1 MSEMKSKTILITG
14 AARRIGHSLAIELAK
29 QGANIVIHYNTSGAE
44 AQRLFDDIRNL
55 GVEAYLTEADL
66 AKPRAS
72 EELIQKAME
81 TAGEIDALIN
91 SASVF
96 SAKKVWDVTIDDLNI
111 DLLVNAWAPFILS
124 REFARRI
131 GRGKIV
137 NFLDTR
143 IAGYDFDRFSYYL
156 SKKMLETLTMSLA
169 LEFAPNITVNA
180 VAPGLILPPEGKD
193 YSYLER
199 LKNTVPLKR
208 YGSMSDVVN
217 STIFLLASDFIT
229 GQVIYA
235 DGGKH
240 LLQTFEGLSP

>member
-1 MSEMKSKTILITG
+1 MSVVRGKTILITG
-14 AARRIGHSLAIELAK
+14 AAKRIGHALAIELAK
-29 QGANIVIHYNTSGAE
+29 QGANIIIHYNTSEGE
-44 AQRLFDDIRNL
+44 AKTLFDDIRNL
-55 GVEAYLTEADL
+55 GVEVYLTKADL
-66 AKPRAS
+66 TKPRES
-72 EELIQKAME
+72 SELIQKAME
-81 TAGEIDALIN
+81 TAGVIDALIN

-96 SAKKVWDVTIDDLNI
+96 SAKKFWDVTIDDLNI
-111 DLLVNAWAPFILS
+111 DMLVNAWAPFILS
-124 REFARRI
+124 REFAQKL

-193 YSYLER
+193 RGYLEK
-199 LKNTVPLKR
+199 LEKTVPLKR
-208 YGSMSDVVN
+208 HGAVSDVV
-217 STIFLLASDFIT
+217 SSAIFLLLSDFVT
-229 GQVIYA
+229 GQVIYV

-240 LLQTFEGLSP
+240 LLQTFEGLSS